1 MSFVVA
7 VLPAYNEEIA
17 IGSVVLRTKECVD
30 EVIVIDD
37 GSTDKTVQIAEAAGA
52 RVISH
57 DDNMGKGA
65 ALKTGFDI
73 ESKNGADIIVTLD
86 SDGQHNPDEIPHLIA
101 PILAGEAD
109 MVNGSRYINGNGKNT
124 PAYRRIGQRILD
136 CVTNVNTGQSI
147 TDTQSGFRAFAAHTL
162 PVFRFKSNG
171 LAIESEMLADAA
183 KAGLRVK
190 EVEIGVRYD
199 VDCSTENPVSHGVG
213 VLNTVIWLIAEK
225 RPLLYIGGPGFIMS
239 LAGVFFGIRLLQLYN
254 QTRYFSLAYAMLV
267 AIFLIL
273 GALGLFMGLMLNA
286 ISRLRDGEGG
296 RG

>member
-17 IGSVVLRTKECVD
+17 IGSVVLRTKKCVD

-37 GSTDKTVQIAEAAGA
+37 GSRDKTVQIAEAAGA
-52 RVISH
+52 RVVAH
-57 DDNMGKGA
+57 DINRGKSA

-73 ESKNGADIIVTLD
+73 ESKNGADIIITLD

-109 MVNGSRYINGNGKNT
+109 MVNGSRYINGNGRNT

-136 CVTNVNTGQSI
+136 YATNVNTGQCI

-183 KAGLRVK
+183 NAGLKVT

-213 VLNTVIWLIAEK
+213 VLNSVIWLIAEK

-239 LAGVFFGIRLLQLYN
+239 LVGVFFGICLLQVYN
-254 QTRYFSLAYAMLV
+254 QTGFFSLAYAMLV

-273 GALGLFMGLMLNA
+273 GALGIFMGLMLDV
-286 ISRLRDGEGG
+286 ISRLGVADGG

>member
-17 IGSVVLRTKECVD
+17 IGSVVLRTEECVD

-65 ALKTGFDI
+65 ALKTGFNI

-109 MVNGSRYINGNGKNT
+109 IVNGSRYINGNGKNT

-136 CVTNVNTGQSI
+136 CATNVNTGQSI

-286 ISRLRDGEGG
+286 ISRLRGGEGG